1 MIPFDFDYY
10 APYSV
15 DEAFNLYRELEAEG
29 MQPLYYSGG
38 TEIISMARVNNIKT
52 KAIIDLKKIQD
63 CNGLETSGDYFVIG
77 SCNTLSK
84 VMESKKFPLFDKTAG
99 RIADHTN
106 QCKITLG
113 GNLNSTIIY
122 RETALP
128 FFLCDGTAV
137 ILRNGEP
144 QEFPFSFLFKE
155 RFQLN
160 LGEFVIAMKV
170 KPDFFS
176 LPFVHVKKTKNEKI
190 DYPLLT
196 VAALRV
202 DNNIRVA
209 FSGLTSYPFRSLQV
223 EDTLNQPKL
232 AKEKRVEDA
241 LRSLPCPI
249 LNDVYSSDKFR
260 IFSLK
265 NTLINVLETLE
276 DSHNAKSSG

>member
-15 DEAFNLYRELEAEG
+15 DEAFNLYRELDAEG

-38 TEIISMARVNNIKT
+38 TEIISMARVNNVKT
-52 KAIIDLKKIQD
+52 KAVIDLKKIQD
-63 CNGLETSGDYFVIG
+63 CNSLETSGNYFIMG
-77 SCNTLSK
+77 SCNTLSRI
-84 VMESKKFPLFDKTAG
+84 MESKTFPLFDKTAG

-128 FFLCDGTAV
+128 FLLCDGTTV
-137 ILRNGEP
+137 ILRNGQL
-144 QEFPFSFLFKE
+144 QEFPFSSLFKE
-155 RFQLN
+155 RLQLN
-160 LGEFVIAMKV
+160 PGEFVVQMKV
-170 KPDFFS
+170 KAEFFS

-202 DNNIRVA
+202 DNNIRIA

-223 EDTLNQPKL
+223 EDALNQSKL
-232 AKEKRVEDA
+232 SKEKRVEEA
-241 LRSLPCPI
+241 LHNLPYPI
-249 LNDVYSSDKFR
+249 LNDVYGSDKFR

-265 NTLINVLETLE
+265 NSLINVLETLE
-276 DSHNAKSSG
+276 DSHYAKDSR

>member
-10 APYSV
+10 APDSV
-15 DEAFNLYRELEAEG
+15 DEAFSLYRELAGED

-38 TEIISMARVNNIKT
+38 TEIISMARVSNIKT
-52 KAIIDLKKIQD
+52 KAVIDLKKIQD
-63 CNGLETSGDYFVIG
+63 CNGLGTHEDYFVMG

-84 VMESKKFPLFDKTAG
+84 IMESKKFPLLDKTAG

-122 RETALP
+122 RETTLP

-137 ILRNGEP
+137 IFRNGKP
-144 QEFPFSFLFKE
+144 QEFPFSSLFKE
-155 RFQLN
+155 RLQLN
-160 LGEFVIAMKV
+160 PGEFLIEMRV
-170 KPDFFS
+170 KTDFIS

-202 DNNIRVA
+202 DNNIRIA
-209 FSGLTSYPFRSLQV
+209 FSGITPYPFRSLQV
-223 EDTLNQPKL
+223 ENALNQPRL
-232 AKEKRVEDA
+232 PKEKRVEEA
-241 LRSLPCPI
+241 LGSLPRPV
-249 LNDVYSSDKFR
+249 LNDIYGSDRFR

-276 DSHNAKSSG
+276 DKPLC